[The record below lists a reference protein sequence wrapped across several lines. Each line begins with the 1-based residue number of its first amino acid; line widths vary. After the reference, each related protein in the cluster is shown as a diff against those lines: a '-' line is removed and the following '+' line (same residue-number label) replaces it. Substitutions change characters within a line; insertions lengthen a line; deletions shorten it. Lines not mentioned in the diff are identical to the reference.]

1 MIVDRPTTLSDLLP
15 QRVELPEISADAAAD
30 GRNLDVALAAV
41 PAKPAVYVLLDHN
54 QQPILLAC
62 TANLRLGLRRRCSM
76 PSAHEANLRR
86 TNYRQ
91 ITRFVEYRRVSST
104 FAANLWYLRAAR
116 RLYPDRYRKMLAW
129 KAAWCVT
136 VELEAEFPQLL
147 AMPVAGESIGQWLG
161 PFPDSASARMAIHV
175 LEDVFDLCRYYDIL
189 KTAPHGKPCAY
200 KQMGKCPAPCD
211 GSSIMAQY
219 RQSVRLAVEFLAG
232 RQADSGEMVT
242 VGTIRESWQQDQQL
256 QMRSAAARLDFLSA
270 ARIKSR
276 IDSTAQLSGERFA
289 YVHRWSRLK
298 FLILQPGATASWV
311 EPFFFQDMRIIAGE
325 PVPKKK
331 VNDVLTQWCNHIN
344 APLPSGDGLKDDPAD
359 VVSLLCYHLFRS
371 RDAGLYIAADPPLQ
385 VPVLEQQLNHW
396 WTQKQLPS
404 DNMEQASDSAMAL
417 DSGPTTVRSQLP
429 MDSDG

>member
-1 MIVDRPTTLSDLLP
+1 MSDLLP

-30 GRNLDVALAAV
+30 GRNLDVALATV
-41 PAKPAVYVLLDHN
+41 PAKPAVYVLLDHY
-54 QQPILLAC
+54 QQPILLSS
-62 TANLRLGLRRRCSM
+62 TANLRLGLRRRCAL
-76 PSAHEANLRR
+76 PSAADSHLRR

-91 ITRFVEYRRVSST
+91 ITRSVEYRPVSST

-136 VELEAEFPQLL
+136 VKLEAEFPQLL

-211 GSSIMAQY
+211 GSTTMAQY
-219 RQSVRLAVEFLAG
+219 RHSVRLAMEFLAG
-232 RQADSGEMVT
+232 RQADSGEMVSA
-242 VGTIRESWQQDQQL
+242 GTIRESWQQDQQL

-289 YVHRWSRLK
+289 YVHRLPILK
-298 FLILQPGATASWV
+298 FLILQPGATASWI

-325 PVPKKK
+325 PVPKKQ
-331 VNDVLTQWCNHIN
+331 VNDVLAQWCDYIN
-344 APLPSGDGLKDDPAD
+344 APLPSADALKDDPAD
-359 VVSLLCYHLFRS
+359 VVSLLCYHLYRS
-371 RDAGLYIAADPPLQ
+371 RDAGLYIAADQPLQ
-385 VPVLEQQLNHW
+385 IQTLKERMNAW
-396 WTQKQLPS
+396 WTQKKPPS

-417 DSGPTTVRSQLP
+417 DSGPTIERSQLP
-429 MDSDG
+429 TDQPG